1 MSRRKESI
9 SYILVHDV
17 PWWVSAV
24 LAVVVYKLMRSV
36 APTLW
41 QDNLVMKDIMKAM
54 PSCPTSLLHQLSDVG
69 AGDQEDE
76 TCEG

>member
-1 MSRRKESI
+1 MCGNLRMSRRKESI

-24 LAVVVYKLMRSV
+24 LAGVVYRLMRSV

-41 QDNLVMKDIMKAM
+41 QDNVVMKDIMKAM
-54 PSCPTSLLHQLSDVG
+54 PSC
-69 AGDQEDE
+69 AGLAAM
-76 TCEG
+76 